1 VARISCGVRAAAS
14 AGRER
19 KVVAASSETS
29 SAGRRMIVL
38 LVKDLGVC
46 PTPICPRYRSGQST
60 SFTGFPASR
69 FPANGLEAGA
79 AGATVAGHSHG
90 CDRVEA
96 GRPSPSWLA
105 EGRRARGNGQGCR
118 VPVPKSPT
126 RDRNAVTAA
135 IFWLKTLGQSGRRRA
150 SARSPARTARASN
163 AANAER
169 VLLDYR
175 APIFPSPSTPL
186 TIPGEFRRRRA
197 DPPVCGKPADR
208 RAPASVVI
216 PPN

>member
-1 VARISCGVRAAAS
+1 MGLLDLAFVRLVGAPVANVARISSGVRAAAS

-19 KVVAASSETS
+19 KVVAASSEIS

-69 FPANGLEAGA
+69 FPSNGLEAGA

-90 CDRVEA
+90 CDRVKA

-105 EGRRARGNGQGCR
+105 EGRRAQGNGQGCR

-135 IFWLKTLGQSGRRRA
+135 IFWLKTRAKWKQTSLSEITGKDCEPSNQRRDFHKQNQSTIQWPASPKRGRHR
-150 SARSPARTARASN
+150 
-163 AANAER
+163 
-169 VLLDYR
+169 
-175 APIFPSPSTPL
+175 PL
-186 TIPGEFRRRRA
+186 T
-197 DPPVCGKPADR
+197 
-208 RAPASVVI
+208 VI
-216 PPN
+216 F